1 MGGEPFQWPVGVY
14 LATDEYNHIMMAM
27 ETTLNKEGVTYKEV
41 KGTAQEHESLNNSYK
56 HLCALRDELIH
67 SGVIPALADWSKIN
81 PNLG

>member
-1 MGGEPFQWPVGVY
+1 
-14 LATDEYNHIMMAM
+14 M

-67 SGVIPALADWSKIN
+67 SA
-81 PNLG
+81 